1 MINLKKLISKTS
13 FTNKE
18 VSEMFKVSPQGGMR
32 ISRTNNCLVLIHKIN
47 DNFYADRWQNDILY
61 YIGHG
66 QVGDQE
72 MQRANKALLE
82 SQSNNMQVFLFESPK
97 KNDYRYV
104 GRVLLAKEPFTKQ
117 DTDIN
122 GEYRKVIVF
131 PLKKES

>member
-1 MINLKKLISKTS
+1 MIDLKKLISKTS

-18 VSEMFKVSPQGGMR
+18 VSEIFKVSPQGGMR

-47 DNFYADRWQNDILY
+47 DNFYADRWQDDILY
-61 YIGHG
+61 YLGHG

-72 MQRANKALLE
+72 MKRANKALLE
-82 SQSNNMQVFLFESPK
+82 SQSNNMQVFLFESHK